1 MVPVWFTGSQ
11 LPPTDM
17 KRSHKVKVTK
27 KDVYLSDDNLAD
39 DQENITEQ
47 KRKKKQNLLTVSPSS
62 ENNYSI
68 INKLNWINPF
78 SAGIFWKTDIKKAE
92 HPTLNGCI
100 SKTRTYSES
109 KPNISENKFNFL
121 QNGVY
126 FAHSTPVGPQQGA
139 PHPTTLGAPTS
150 GSQCLKS

>member
-1 MVPVWFTGSQ
+1 MVPGQ

-62 ENNYSI
+62 KNNYSI
-68 INKLNWINPF
+68 ITKLNWINPL
-78 SAGIFWKTDIKKAE
+78 SAGIFWKTDIKK
-92 HPTLNGCI
+92 
-100 SKTRTYSES
+100 KQ
-109 KPNISENKFNFL
+109 NIQL
-121 QNGVY
+121 
-126 FAHSTPVGPQQGA
+126 
-139 PHPTTLGAPTS
+139 
-150 GSQCLKS
+150 